1 MKADKLRDLSSDELA
16 AKEIELQEAV
26 FKLRF
31 QLATGQIDDPVK
43 IRHVRKDLARVKT
56 IRHERAGSKVKN
68 G

>member
-1 MKADKLRDLSSDELA
+1 MKADKLRDLSSEELA
-16 AKEIELQEAV
+16 AKEKELHEAV

-56 IRHERAGSKVKN
+56 IRHEQAGDKGKN

>member
-1 MKADKLRDLSSDELA
+1 MKADKIRDLNPDELA
-16 AKEIELQEAV
+16 AKERELQETL

-56 IRHERAGSKVKN
+56 IRHERAVEAKN

>member
-1 MKADKLRDLSSDELA
+1 MKADKIRDLSPDELA
-16 AKEIELQEAV
+16 AKEKELQETV

-56 IRHERAGSKVKN
+56 IRHERAESKVKN

>member
-1 MKADKLRDLSSDELA
+1 MKADKLRDLSPDELA
-16 AKEIELQEAV
+16 AREKELQEAV

-56 IRHERAGSKVKN
+56 IRHERAGSKGEN

>member
-1 MKADKLRDLSSDELA
+1 MKADKLRDLNPDELA
-16 AKEIELQEAV
+16 AKERELQESL

-56 IRHERAGSKVKN
+56 IRHERAGNKGKN

>member
-1 MKADKLRDLSSDELA
+1 MKADKLRDLSPEELA
-16 AKEIELQEAV
+16 AKEAELQEAV

>member
-1 MKADKLRDLSSDELA
+1 MKADKLRDLSSEELA
-16 AKEIELQEAV
+16 AKEQELREAV

>member
-1 MKADKLRDLSSDELA
+1 MKADKLRDLSPDELA
-16 AKEIELQEAV
+16 AREKELQEAV

-56 IRHERAGSKVKN
+56 IRHEQTGSKVKN

>member
-1 MKADKLRDLSSDELA
+1 MKADKIRDLSPDELA
-16 AKEIELQEAV
+16 AKEKELQETV

-56 IRHERAGSKVKN
+56 IRHERAGSKGKN

>member
-1 MKADKLRDLSSDELA
+1 MKADKIRDLSSDELA
-16 AKEIELQEAV
+16 AKEKELQETV

-56 IRHERAGSKVKN
+56 IRHERGVKVKN

>member
-1 MKADKLRDLSSDELA
+1 MKADKIRDLGPEELA
-16 AKEIELQEAV
+16 TKERELQEAV